1 MGIAYHG
8 PGLPGTASPRV
19 PGCVTMA
26 QSFQAR
32 EAPMK
37 IVLYYAPHT
46 CALAPYITLTEAGAD
61 FTVETVNLRVKQQF
75 TPAYLK
81 VNPKHKVPA
90 LAVDGRI
97 LTENVAIHPWVARQ
111 FPEAKLLPSDPWDEL
126 QALALHSWVSGG
138 IHPYLARVNNPAK
151 VCDAPGSEAGIVK
164 NASDAIYENFAV
176 ADEML
181 ADRDY
186 FFGDFTTPDAHFF
199 WSVRRATE
207 LGLDISPFTHVAAH
221 FARMRARPSVRKL
234 EAFEADVLA
243 GLAKAS

>member
-1 MGIAYHG
+1 
-8 PGLPGTASPRV
+8 
-19 PGCVTMA
+19 
-26 QSFQAR
+26 
-32 EAPMK
+32 MK

-61 FTVETVNLRVKQQF
+61 FSVETVNLRTKQQF

-111 FPEAKLLPSDPWDEL
+111 FPEAKLFPTDPWDEL
-126 QALALHSWVSGG
+126 QALSLHSWVSGG

-151 VCDAPGSEAGIVK
+151 VCDAPGSEASVVA
-164 NASDAIYENFAV
+164 NASEAIYDNFGI

-181 ADRDY
+181 AGRDY

-207 LGLDISPFTHVAAH
+207 LKLDISRFPNVSAH
-221 FARMRARPSVRKL
+221 FARMQTRASVKKL
-234 EAFEADVLA
+234 LAFEAEVLA
-243 GLAKAS
+243 NLAKAS

>member
-1 MGIAYHG
+1 
-8 PGLPGTASPRV
+8 
-19 PGCVTMA
+19 
-26 QSFQAR
+26 
-32 EAPMK
+32 MK

-61 FTVETVNLRVKQQF
+61 FTVETVNLRTKQQF
-75 TPAYLK
+75 TPAYLA

-111 FPEAKLLPSDPWDEL
+111 FPDARLFPTDPWEEL

-151 VCDAPGSEAGIVK
+151 VCDAPGSEASVVAV
-164 NASDAIYENFAV
+164 ASEAIYENFAV

-181 ADRDY
+181 AGRDY

-207 LGLDISPFTHVAAH
+207 LGLDISRFANVSAH
-221 FARMRARPSVRKL
+221 FERMQSRPSVQKL
-234 EAFEADVLA
+234 LAFETEVLA
-243 GLAKAS
+243 NLAKAQ